1 MQLWH
6 VSQRVRVLPVCL
18 WILLHQPQLDGVRR
32 VPRRFFQQHRLGL
45 RGTIVCAVRLTA
57 NATPRRLIQLHA
69 LPVWKCVFRTWIFEV
84 HAMPGGVRYLRS
96 AWRSC
101 AYCCCCCCWGGWV
114 GAALVLGYSRCPSV
128 LPGLDIDASFGRHA
142 ATVDAGATACSS
154 CPAGSWSSEGIDT

>member
-32 VPRRFFQQHRLGL
+32 VPRGFFQQHRLVL
-45 RGTIVCAVRLTA
+45 RGMIVCAVRLTS
-57 NATPRRLIQLHA
+57 NATPRRLMQLHA

-84 HAMPGGVRYLRS
+84 HAMPGGVRRLRS

-101 AYCCCCCCWGGWV
+101 AYRCCCCCWGGWV
-114 GAALVLGYSRCPSV
+114 GAALVLGNSRCPSV
-128 LPGLDIDASFGRHA
+128 LPGLDAILIISRHA
-142 ATVDAGATACSS
+142 ATVDAGATACSA
-154 CPAGSWSSEGIDT
+154 CPAGSWSSEGISA